1 MHFMNPKV
9 SVIVAIYNVEH
20 YIEKCAESLFNQTL
34 ADIEYVFVDDCS
46 TDKSIEVL
54 GAVIERF
61 PHRIKS
67 IKLIRNA
74 KNSQVAYSRTVGM
87 KAATG
92 EYVIHCDPDDFIE
105 QDFYERVYSEAVKTG
120 ADIVATN
127 YYRETDDGAVEVKAD
142 YFSDQPKECIKNLY
156 RNNFPPFLWSHLIKR
171 SLYVENDIYPY
182 VGINTGEDL
191 NVLLR
196 VFYYGKKLA
205 YIDNAYYHYVMRGS
219 SLTHNRDA
227 MALWNNNISK
237 NLKQII
243 DFFESKDD
251 AEYYSTMLNYL
262 KFTKKQILL
271 SAKPPQTKMWYDIYP
286 ECRRDILKFAHL
298 SITRRLLYLLFSY
311 SYPVLN
317 LYFKLRYR

>member
-156 RNNFPPFLWSHLIKR
+156 RNNFPPFLWSHLVKG

-182 VGINTGEDL
+182 EGINTGEDL

-196 VFYYGKKLA
+196 VFYYAKKLT
-205 YIDNAYYHYVMRGS
+205 YIDKAYYHYVMRES
-219 SLTHNRDA
+219 SLTHNKYVMD
-227 MALWNNNISK
+227 LWNNNISK

-243 DFFESKDD
+243 EFFELKGGT
-251 AEYYSTMLNYL
+251 EYSTMLNYL

-271 SAKPPQTKMWYDIYP
+271 SAKPPRTQMWYDTYP
-286 ECRRDILKFAHL
+286 ECRRDILKFRNL
-298 SITRRLLYLLFSY
+298 SIPRRLLYIFFSY
-311 SYPVLN
+311 SYPMLN
-317 LYFKLRYR
+317 LYFKFRY